1 MTAAKQ
7 VRQAVAEQLQAT
19 HTVLCQGEKNMQKT
33 KGTAFLPGEQG
44 RQSGAPILVSKQ
56 VH

>member
-7 VRQAVAEQLQAT
+7 VRQAVAEQLQTT
-19 HTVLCQGEKNMQKT
+19 HTLSRKKNMQKT

-56 VH
+56 IH

>member
-19 HTVLCQGEKNMQKT
+19 HTVLCQGKKNMQKT

-56 VH
+56 IH

>member
-7 VRQAVAEQLQAT
+7 VRQAVAEQLQTT
-19 HTVLCQGEKNMQKT
+19 HLSRKKNMQKT

-56 VH
+56 IH